1 MWAWSSDLCAADLR
15 LPIPGWNVEM
25 DGDLE
30 AYHHD
35 SVHAN
40 TLSKHTIGNLL
51 VHDIFGH
58 HQVLTMAR
66 RNIADLDAVPESQWD
81 AGDYIRR
88 VYGVFPN
95 FQISGIRGG
104 HFLISQILPGPTP
117 TTSTTIQTILTRS
130 EEPTSELP
138 SLMR

>member
-1 MWAWSSDLCAADLR
+1 MRISDWSSDVCSSDLGLHLFEQR
-15 LPIPGWNVEM
+15 LLPGPGWKVTM
-25 DGDLE
+25 DGYLE

-66 RNIADLDAVPESQWD
+66 RNIADLDAVPEIGIAPCRD
-81 AGDYIRR
+81 R
-88 VYGVFPN
+88 VC
-95 FQISGIRGG
+95 Q
-104 HFLISQILPGPTP
+104 
-117 TTSTTIQTILTRS
+117 
-130 EEPTSELP
+130 
-138 SLMR
+138 

>member
-1 MWAWSSDLCAADLR
+1 
-15 LPIPGWNVEM
+15 
-25 DGDLE
+25 
-30 AYHHD
+30 
-35 SVHAN
+35 
-40 TLSKHTIGNLL
+40 
-51 VHDIFGH
+51 
-58 HQVLTMAR
+58 MAR

-117 TTSTTIQTILTRS
+117 TTSTTIQTILTGKKPVT
-130 EEPTSELP
+130 EEEIADCVAFSELELGRA
-138 SLMR
+138 SCRERVCQ

>member
-1 MWAWSSDLCAADLR
+1 
-15 LPIPGWNVEM
+15 
-25 DGDLE
+25 
-30 AYHHD
+30 
-35 SVHAN
+35 
-40 TLSKHTIGNLL
+40 
-51 VHDIFGH
+51 
-58 HQVLTMAR
+58 MAR

-117 TTSTTIQTILTRS
+117 TTSTTIQTILTGKKPVT
-130 EEPTSELP
+130 EAEFADCVAFSELARNAVGGAAYP
-138 SLMR
+138 IGFGFGRAWWRDRVGQSC

>member
-1 MWAWSSDLCAADLR
+1 
-15 LPIPGWNVEM
+15 
-25 DGDLE
+25 
-30 AYHHD
+30 
-35 SVHAN
+35 
-40 TLSKHTIGNLL
+40 
-51 VHDIFGH
+51 
-58 HQVLTMAR
+58 MAR

-117 TTSTTIQTILTRS
+117 TTSTTIQTILTGKKRS
-130 EEPTSELP
+130 EEHTSELQ
-138 SLMR
+138 SLMRIPYAVFCLKKKNNNRQTHTALSYSHKQ

>member
-1 MWAWSSDLCAADLR
+1 
-15 LPIPGWNVEM
+15 
-25 DGDLE
+25 
-30 AYHHD
+30 
-35 SVHAN
+35 
-40 TLSKHTIGNLL
+40 
-51 VHDIFGH
+51 
-58 HQVLTMAR
+58 MAR

-117 TTSTTIQTILTRS
+117 TTSTTIQTMWSRS
-130 EEPTSELP
+130 EEHTSELQ
-138 SLMR
+138 SLMRNSYAVFCLKKKKIVVQLMDTDRYNGQTTQRCQEGTMYDHYEY

>member
-1 MWAWSSDLCAADLR
+1 MIRRPPRSTRTDTLFPYTTLFRS
-15 LPIPGWNVEM
+15 M
-25 DGDLE
+25 DGYLE

-88 VYGVFPN
+88 VYGVLDRK
-95 FQISGIRGG
+95 SVG
-104 HFLISQILPGPTP
+104 
-117 TTSTTIQTILTRS
+117 
-130 EEPTSELP
+130 
-138 SLMR
+138 

>member
-1 MWAWSSDLCAADLR
+1 
-15 LPIPGWNVEM
+15 M
-25 DGDLE
+25 DGYLE

-58 HQVLTMAR
+58 HPVLTMAR
-66 RNIADLDAVPESQWD
+66 RNIAALDAVPAAQWD

-88 VYGVFPN
+88 VSGVFPT

-104 HFLISQILPGPTP
+104 HFLIRQILPGPTP
-117 TTSTTIQTILTRS
+117 ATSTTNPPIFTRKTPLHQK
-130 EEPTSELP
+130 EIH
-138 SLMR
+138 

>member
-1 MWAWSSDLCAADLR
+1 
-15 LPIPGWNVEM
+15 M
-25 DGDLE
+25 DCYLE

-117 TTSTTIQTILTRS
+117 TTSTTIQTILTGKKPVN
-130 EEPTSELP
+130 EEIGRAQVRTPVTNAHLVCS
-138 SLMR
+138 